1 MMKARIIKYRRLLI
15 VGYQIVLI
23 ALANYLAF
31 WVRFDGMVPE
41 REFALFVALL
51 PWLVVLRTVTFLPL
65 RLYEGLW
72 RYAGIW
78 DLRNV
83 INGVAL
89 SSALFYVWVHWVLE
103 LKNYPLSIFIIDSML
118 LIFFMGGSRLARRL
132 YYGLGHSMRGKKVLI
147 YGAGDAGEMII
158 RDIKNHGGRYDYD
171 PVGLIDDNPA
181 KIGQRI
187 HGVPV
192 LGTQHKLPQILKSY
206 QVDEVL
212 LAIPSASASLVR
224 QILTVLE
231 PFKVPIKT
239 LPHLVNLSNGKVR
252 ASQIHNLSVEDLLER
267 LPVGLDLGPVR
278 DLVRGKRILITG
290 AGGSIGSEL
299 SRQIATHEPAHLVL
313 LDNSESALYDIDMEL
328 HRSFPALERTVAL
341 VDIKNGKSLQRVFSS
356 QTPEIVFHAAA
367 YKHVPMMEHH
377 PDEAALNNVV
387 GTHRLMQLAVRQ
399 NVKRFVLI
407 STDKA
412 VNPTNVMGATKR
424 VGEMCVQ
431 ALALDPSHGETIFSA
446 VRFGNVLG
454 SNGSVVP
461 LFLKQIEQGG
471 PVTVT
476 HPEVE
481 RYFMTIPEAVI
492 LVLQA
497 ASLAKGG
504 EIFVLEMG
512 EQIKLLEMA
521 RHLIR
526 MSGHIPDDDIA
537 IRIVGLRPGEKLREE
552 LIAMDEAL
560 IDSEIDKVRRVQSG
574 WVPELNF
581 LQQKIDELEHQAS
594 NGQARSV
601 LNSLSQLVPTFRS
614 LNVDAEGQPNRHRLK
629 KARLQKLHIAGQSV

>member
-1 MMKARIIKYRRLLI
+1 MMKAMIIKYRRLLI

-31 WVRFDGMVPE
+31 WVRFDGMVPK
-41 REFALFVALL
+41 REFALFVELL

-83 INGVAL
+83 ITGVAF
-89 SSALFYVWVHWVLE
+89 STAVFYVWVHWVLE

-158 RDIKNHGGRYDYD
+158 RDIKNHGGRNDYD

-192 LGTQHKLPQILKSY
+192 LGTQHKLPQILQSY

-239 LPHLVNLSNGKVR
+239 LPHPENLSNGKVR

-278 DLVRGKRILITG
+278 DLIRGKRILITG
-290 AGGSIGSEL
+290 AGGSIGAEL

-328 HRSFPALERTVAL
+328 QRSFPALERTVAL
-341 VDIKNGKSLQRVFSS
+341 VDIKNAKSLQRVFSS

-367 YKHVPMMEHH
+367 YKHVPMMENH
-377 PDEAALNNVV
+377 PGEAALNNVV

-399 NVKRFVLI
+399 NVSRFVLI

-431 ALALDPSHGETIFSA
+431 ALARDPSHSQTIFSA

-526 MSGHIPDDDIA
+526 MSGYIPDDDIA

-560 IDSEIDKVRRVQSG
+560 IDSGIDKVRRVQSG
-574 WVPELNF
+574 WLPELGF
-581 LQQKIDELEHQAS
+581 LQQKIDELEHQAN

-601 LNSLSQLVPTFRS
+601 LNTLSQLVPTFRS
-614 LNVDAEGQPNRHRLK
+614 LNVEAEGQPNRHRLK

>member
-1 MMKARIIKYRRLLI
+1 
-15 VGYQIVLI
+15 
-23 ALANYLAF
+23 
-31 WVRFDGMVPE
+31 
-41 REFALFVALL
+41 
-51 PWLVVLRTVTFLPL
+51 
-65 RLYEGLW
+65 
-72 RYAGIW
+72 
-78 DLRNV
+78 
-83 INGVAL
+83 
-89 SSALFYVWVHWVLE
+89 
-103 LKNYPLSIFIIDSML
+103 
-118 LIFFMGGSRLARRL
+118 
-132 YYGLGHSMRGKKVLI
+132 
-147 YGAGDAGEMII
+147 
-158 RDIKNHGGRYDYD
+158 
-171 PVGLIDDNPA
+171 
-181 KIGQRI
+181 
-187 HGVPV
+187 
-192 LGTQHKLPQILKSY
+192 
-206 QVDEVL
+206 
-212 LAIPSASASLVR
+212 
-224 QILTVLE
+224 
-231 PFKVPIKT
+231 
-239 LPHLVNLSNGKVR
+239 
-252 ASQIHNLSVEDLLER
+252 
-267 LPVGLDLGPVR
+267 
-278 DLVRGKRILITG
+278 
-290 AGGSIGSEL
+290 
-299 SRQIATHEPAHLVL
+299 
-313 LDNSESALYDIDMEL
+313 
-328 HRSFPALERTVAL
+328 
-341 VDIKNGKSLQRVFSS
+341 
-356 QTPEIVFHAAA
+356 
-367 YKHVPMMEHH
+367 
-377 PDEAALNNVV
+377 
-387 GTHRLMQLAVRQ
+387 
-399 NVKRFVLI
+399 
-407 STDKA
+407 
-412 VNPTNVMGATKR
+412 
-424 VGEMCVQ
+424 
-431 ALALDPSHGETIFSA
+431 
-446 VRFGNVLG
+446 LG

-560 IDSEIDKVRRVQSG
+560 IDSGIDKVRRVQSG